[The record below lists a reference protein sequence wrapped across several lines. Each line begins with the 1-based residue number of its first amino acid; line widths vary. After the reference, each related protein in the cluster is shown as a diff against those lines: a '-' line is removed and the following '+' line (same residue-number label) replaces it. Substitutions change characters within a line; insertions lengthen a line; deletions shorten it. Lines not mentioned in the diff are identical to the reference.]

1 MVGRGGGVVVARH
14 ASDERSSAGYDIHAM
29 FVDGTARLTNNTKDQ
44 PLRAGQASQGLAH
57 HATSTESIRSIFP
70 HEDDVSISHLIHNFT
85 TSEIHPSMPTAAVLP
100 RLIATDGRDA
110 SKIHASCLHA
120 LAASFFGKMT
130 RNKSISDQE
139 PDCGT
144 LRAVMCLLL
153 YENINVTEPTAWFKH
168 YDGLSKLPSWNLMA
182 WPSGE
187 DAKSS
192 FEVLLDIF
200 AEVPGIL
207 HDLDILRLQAG
218 RASIAASALRHR
230 TQTVLQALHTWRGPC
245 QHEHERCALPSDKAD
260 RFALAIH
267 HPILLCL
274 SEPSRALLLP
284 LLGTSGA
291 ESGPADRFDCGEDT
305 AWEPDGAEGGL
316 AMDICA
322 LAHVILRDGGST
334 ALAFSLIFPYRWHR
348 SISCGEVLK
357 RAGLRT

>member
-1 MVGRGGGVVVARH
+1 
-14 ASDERSSAGYDIHAM
+14 
-29 FVDGTARLTNNTKDQ
+29 
-44 PLRAGQASQGLAH
+44 
-57 HATSTESIRSIFP
+57 
-70 HEDDVSISHLIHNFT
+70 
-85 TSEIHPSMPTAAVLP
+85 
-100 RLIATDGRDA
+100 
-110 SKIHASCLHA
+110 
-120 LAASFFGKMT
+120 
-130 RNKSISDQE
+130 
-139 PDCGT
+139 
-144 LRAVMCLLL
+144 
-153 YENINVTEPTAWFKH
+153 
-168 YDGLSKLPSWNLMA
+168 MA

-334 ALAFSLIFPYRWHR
+334 ALAFFLIFPLQMASQHLVRGSPQACWVANMMDTLVADNFGLELGR
-348 SISCGEVLK
+348 SRDWTDLF
-357 RAGLRT
+357 AG